1 MIKFGPSGNSA
12 SFTNEGHVS
21 TLDAFEWVK
30 NRGLDL
36 FEYSLGQ
43 GVRIGSAT
51 AKTFGE
57 EAKRCGIEISVHA
70 PYFINFASVEEIK
83 VANSI
88 NYILQSLAI
97 LKDFGGERC
106 VFHPG
111 SENGMPRAEAFARTL
126 KGVEL
131 MAQAKRENGYDDL
144 IVCPETMGKIAQI
157 GTVDEIV
164 ELCKIDETIYPCI
177 DFGHVNAREGGIL
190 KTKDDYKII
199 LDKLIDGVGFEKTN
213 AMHVHFSK
221 IEYTAKGEKRHLT
234 FEDNVF
240 GPEFEPLAEA
250 LIEYKLSPHILS
262 ESAGTQAEDA
272 KFMKDV
278 YFNLLESKKN

>member
-1 MIKFGPSGNSA
+1 MTKFGPSGNSA
-12 SFTNEGHVS
+12 SFTNEGHIS
-21 TLDAFEWVK
+21 TLEAFEWVK

-43 GVRIGSAT
+43 GVRIGEAT

-83 VANSI
+83 VLNSI
-88 NYILQSLAI
+88 NYILQSLSV
-97 LKDFGGERC
+97 LKAFGGTRC

-111 SENGMPRAEAFARTL
+111 SENGMPRGEAFLRTL

-131 MAQAKRENGYDDL
+131 MAQAKAEHGFDSL

-157 GTVDEIV
+157 GTVDEII
-164 ELCKIDETIYPCI
+164 ELCKIDKTIYPCI
-177 DFGHVNAREGGIL
+177 DFGHINAREGGIL
-190 KTKDDYKII
+190 KTKDDYKRI
-199 LDKLIDGVGFEKTN
+199 LDKLIDGVGFEKTSN
-213 AMHVHFSK
+213 MHVHFSK
-221 IEYTAKGEKRHLT
+221 IEYTIKGEKRHLT
-234 FEDNVF
+234 FADTVF

-272 KFMKDV
+272 LTMKQYYLSV
-278 YFNLLESKKN
+278 KA